1 MEAFLV
7 AKQSGVGIASPVV
20 LDGGGKFSGGGA
32 ACVLCTVVGGS
43 IG

>member
-20 LDGGGKFSGGGA
+20 LLGGKLTAAGAGCTCGGNG
-32 ACVLCTVVGGS
+32 
-43 IG
+43 